1 MRYFFTLQLVY
12 VTYNFLKLTTFF
24 CRRQKVIFS
33 KVYHTYSYAT
43 FSSVTEINFFEQYCL
58 RPENTL
64 KGGLFFISVYF
75 LYKERGV
82 NDLIECQMGTGLRD
96 IE

>member
-64 KGGLFFISVYF
+64 KARGIIFYFCVFFVQR
-75 LYKERGV
+75 KGRK
-82 NDLIECQMGTGLRD
+82 
-96 IE
+96 